1 VQTLPEYTEMTSTQN
16 LLLWG
21 PRIAGIIVAA
31 FLALFA
37 MDAFNERS
45 GVSALSDF
53 AIHLIPSLL
62 VLAVVAVAWR
72 YQWIGAIAFIGLAA
86 LYALAARDRLDWIV
100 VVSTPLLVVGLLFL
114 ASWHHRTALD
124 RNL

>member
-1 VQTLPEYTEMTSTQN
+1 MTTTQD

-21 PRIAGIIVAA
+21 PRIAGIVVAA

-45 GVSALSDF
+45 VVAALPDF

-86 LYALAARDRLDWIV
+86 AYAFAARDRLDWIV
-100 VVSTPLLVVGLLFL
+100 VISTPLLVVGLLFL
-114 ASWHHRTALD
+114 ASWRSGATVS

>member
-1 VQTLPEYTEMTSTQN
+1 MEMTSTQN

-21 PRIAGIIVAA
+21 SRIAGIIVAA

-37 MDAFNERS
+37 MDAFNERA
-45 GVSALSDF
+45 GVSALPDF
-53 AIHLIPSLL
+53 AIHLSPSLL

-114 ASWHHRTALD
+114 ASWHHRTALN

>member
-1 VQTLPEYTEMTSTQN
+1 MTSTQN

-21 PRIAGIIVAA
+21 SRIAGIVVAA

-37 MDAFNERS
+37 MDAFNERPV
-45 GVSALSDF
+45 VSALPDF

-62 VLAVVAVAWR
+62 VLGAVAVAWR
-72 YQWIGAIAFIGLAA
+72 YPWIGAIAFIGLAA
-86 LYALAARDRLDWIV
+86 LYALTARERLDWIV
-100 VVSTPLLVVGLLFL
+100 VISTPLLVVGLLFL
-114 ASWHHRTALD
+114 ASWHHATTVH

>member
-1 VQTLPEYTEMTSTQN
+1 MTSTQN

-21 PRIAGIIVAA
+21 PRIAGIVVAA

-45 GVSALSDF
+45 GVSALPDF

-72 YQWIGAIAFIGLAA
+72 YQWIGAIAFIGLAV
-86 LYALAARDRLDWIV
+86 LYAMMVRGRLDWIV
-100 VVSTPLLVVGLLFL
+100 AISGPLLLVGVLFL
-114 ASWHHRTALD
+114 VSWHHHADLHAGR
-124 RNL
+124 